1 MRFCNARSAVG
12 GASAKTLAPSPED
25 LADNRITGCNLRT
38 LQSSLRSCYVLN
50 PYPDSSG
57 APMDDQTKVVETEEP
72 AKRSKKKPKDQGQ
85 EKESQE
91 ENTERRRR
99 KYYREISSAF
109 CGKGVENT
117 ARDYRAERWKGMLRR
132 KFSRF
137 VGVGFNG
144 PYKVELSSAIKYG
157 FWPRAGH
164 VLVTE
169 RARQAIRPQNPGDE
183 IAAFREAVLAA
194 PEISTVYSHY
204 RGEYLP
210 DGPFFENALVDKFG
224 IPALKVA
231 EFTQIFLP
239 HSARQISLK
248 RRATS
253 FEFSILR
260 QVPKKLPAP
269 KV

>member
-1 MRFCNARSAVG
+1 
-12 GASAKTLAPSPED
+12 
-25 LADNRITGCNLRT
+25 
-38 LQSSLRSCYVLN
+38 
-50 PYPDSSG
+50 
-57 APMDDQTKVVETEEP
+57 MDDQTKVVETEEP

-109 CGKGVENT
+109 CGKGV
-117 ARDYRAERWKGMLRR
+117 RIPRAIIEQNAGRECSDEQ
-132 KFSRF
+132 FPRF

-210 DGPFFENALVDKFG
+210 DGPFLRTLLSINLA
-224 IPALKVA
+224 
-231 EFTQIFLP
+231 FL
-239 HSARQISLK
+239 R
-248 RRATS
+248 
-253 FEFSILR
+253 
-260 QVPKKLPAP
+260 
-269 KV
+269 

>member
-1 MRFCNARSAVG
+1 MIKRKSSRPKNRRSARRR
-12 GASAKTLAPSPED
+12 SLKT
-25 LADNRITGCNLRT
+25 
-38 LQSSLRSCYVLN
+38 
-50 PYPDSSG
+50 
-57 APMDDQTKVVETEEP
+57 K
-72 AKRSKKKPKDQGQ
+72 AKRKNHKKKTQRGGGESTTAKFPRHSV
-85 EKESQE
+85 EKALRIPRAIIEQ
-91 ENTERRRR
+91 NAG
-99 KYYREISSAF
+99 RECSDEDS
-109 CGKGVENT
+109 
-117 ARDYRAERWKGMLRR
+117 
-132 KFSRF
+132 SRF
-137 VGVGFNG
+137 VGV
-144 PYKVELSSAIKYG
+144 V
-157 FWPRAGH
+157 
-164 VLVTE
+164 
-169 RARQAIRPQNPGDE
+169 

-253 FEFSILR
+253 FEFSILQ

>member
-1 MRFCNARSAVG
+1 MIKRKSSRPKNRRSARSR
-12 GASAKTLAPSPED
+12 SLKTKAK
-25 LADNRITGCNLRT
+25 
-38 LQSSLRSCYVLN
+38 
-50 PYPDSSG
+50 
-57 APMDDQTKVVETEEP
+57 
-72 AKRSKKKPKDQGQ
+72 

-99 KYYREISSAF
+99 KVLPRNFLGNSR
-109 CGKGVENT
+109 KGVENT
-117 ARDYRAERWKGMLRR
+117 ARDYRAERWKGMLLLTRS
-132 KFSRF
+132 SRF

-157 FWPRAGH
+157 FWPGAGY

-169 RARQAIRPQNPGDE
+169 RARQAIRPENPGDE

-194 PEISTVYSHY
+194 PEYSTRLFALPRRISSRRT
-204 RGEYLP
+204 
-210 DGPFFENALVDKFG
+210 FFENALVDKFG

-260 QVPKKLPAP
+260 QVSKKLPAP